1 MFGLNDPYASHT
13 TAVDVLADAGITPP
27 QEWTALRDNFNQF
40 ASDELT
46 EDVIGQLTDAIA
58 AGKLKEV
65 PRLHALALGRMAASS
80 QNVASVTNDVKARIT
95 RRLFDLYAPVAESN
109 YAKAAQTFDHW
120 AAVFTAAASA
130 VDPESPAEDIVA
142 LDDDQRHAWT
152 VAQEAKFQLSASL
165 EVLKAAAKLCGHDNA
180 DSREYGPPLACDTS
194 GHHRRR
200 LWEAWDTTE
209 GRTGRWGALHAMG
222 VTLRAAPLG
231 AIEPYRLPQPME
243 ERWQKVGVGHQRV
256 VVDPEDAALPADAT
270 A

>member
-1 MFGLNDPYASHT
+1 VFGFNDPYASHT
-13 TAVDVLADAGITPP
+13 TAVDVLADAGIAPP

-46 EDVIGQLTDAIA
+46 EDVIGQLADALA

-80 QNVASVTNDVKARIT
+80 QNVASVTTDVKARIT
-95 RRLFDLYAPVAESN
+95 RRLFDLYAPVAEAN
-109 YAKAAQTFDHW
+109 YGTAAQTFDHW

-130 VDPESPAEDIVA
+130 VDPEAPAEDIVG
-142 LDDDQRHAWT
+142 LDDDQRHGWAT
-152 VAQEAKFQLSASL
+152 AQEARFQLAASL

-180 DSREYGPPLACDTS
+180 DSREYGPSLACDTS

-209 GRTGRWGALHAMG
+209 GRTGRWGALHRMG
-222 VTLRAAPLG
+222 VTIRASSLDDLA
-231 AIEPYRLPQPME
+231 PYRLPQPIE
-243 ERWQKVGVGHQRV
+243 ERWKKEGHGHTRV
-256 VVDPEDAALPADAT
+256 MVDPEDAIEVNA
-270 A
+270 

>member
-1 MFGLNDPYASHT
+1 VFGFNDAYSQHVL
-13 TAVDVLADAGITPP
+13 AVDALADAGISPP
-27 QEWTALRDNFNQF
+27 EEWTTLRDNFNQF

-65 PRLHALALGRMAASS
+65 PKLHSLALGRMAASS
-80 QNVASVTNDVKARIT
+80 QDAASVTNDVKAHIT
-95 RRLFDLYAPVAESN
+95 RRLFDVYAPCAETN

-120 AAVFTAAASA
+120 CAVFTAACNA
-130 VDPESPAEDIVA
+130 VDPESPAESIVA

-152 VAQEAKFQLSASL
+152 VAQEAKFQLSGSL
-165 EVLKAAAKLCGHDNA
+165 EVLKAAAKLCGHDA
-180 DSREYGPPLACDTS
+180 AGSREYGPPLACDTS

-200 LWEAWDTTE
+200 LWEAWDSTE

-222 VTLRAAPLG
+222 VTIRAANLD

-243 ERWQKVGVGHQRV
+243 ERWKKVGVGHQRV
-256 VVDPEDAALPADAT
+256 MVDPEDASVPADAT